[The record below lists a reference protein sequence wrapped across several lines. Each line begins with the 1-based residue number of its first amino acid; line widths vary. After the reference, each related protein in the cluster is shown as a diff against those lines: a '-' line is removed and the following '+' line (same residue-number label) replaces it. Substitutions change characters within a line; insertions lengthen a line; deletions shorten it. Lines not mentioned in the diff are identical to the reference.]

1 MIELTSGY
9 AGFEAQIPSFYGD
22 VFTASEGVAEGQ
34 ALTSLVQDLMGTFED
49 DDLRCYLASE
59 GEELLGCI
67 LFSRLFYDEDPR
79 NVVLMSPVAVKTDRQ
94 KAGIGQR
101 LIRFALDDLKGQGV
115 DFAITYGDPAYY
127 RKTGFKPMAQDFA
140 RPPQTLSQPHGWIGQ
155 SLAEGDAAPFS
166 GPSRCVPAFDKP
178 ELW

>member
-1 MIELTSGY
+1 MIEFTSGY
-9 AGFEAQIPSFYGD
+9 AGFEAQIPSFYGE
-22 VFTASEGVAEGQ
+22 VFTASEGAAEGQ
-34 ALTSLVQDLMGTFED
+34 ALTSLVQDLMATRD
-49 DDLRCYLASE
+49 DDLRCYLARD
-59 GEELLGCI
+59 GDVLLGCI

-94 KAGIGQR
+94 KAGIGQK

-127 RKTGFKPMAQDFA
+127 GKTGFKPMTEDFA
-140 RPPQTLSQPHGWIGQ
+140 RPPQKLSQPQGWIGQ
-155 SLAEGDAAPFS
+155 SLAGGDAAPLS

>member
-34 ALTSLVQDLMGTFED
+34 ALTSLVQDLMGTSED

-127 RKTGFKPMAQDFA
+127 GKTGFKPMAQDFA
-140 RPPQTLSQPHGWIGQ
+140 RPPQKLSQPHGWIGQ
-155 SLAEGDAAPFS
+155 SLAEGDAAPFT